1 MKKSPSLL
9 FCLIMDAIGMLTFAV
24 PFLGEL
30 GDLVWA
36 PISAIIFFASFGGK
50 KGAVG
55 ALFNFLEEI
64 LPFLD
69 FIPTFTIAWLYFRYV
84 EKNNQAIEALNNKG
98 QLKKTVINI

>member
-1 MKKSPSLL
+1 MA
-9 FCLIMDAIGMLTFAV
+9 MDAIGMLTFTV
-24 PFLGEL
+24 PLLGEF
-30 GDLVWA
+30 GDIVWA
-36 PISAIIFFASFGGK
+36 PISAMIFFVSFGGK

-84 EKNNQAIEALNNKG
+84 EKNRTEILPSDTKGHLNRK
-98 QLKKTVINI
+98 VINI